1 MPRRYRWPVLVS
13 SRVGRQSAPETAS
26 PAAGRPLRMAAC
38 PPSSA
43 SSTCCRYLAAAL
55 QQGRVGGQ
63 GQRSAGA
70 AKRHVWLLGMPSYG
84 LPVRLRK
91 HISRAAT
98 HPPPMQPPSAPG
110 SRLGRIGSSGSGS
123 PTGGGHGGCTV
134 MPAGSWCAVLRA
146 LAGHASSL
154 PHRALSL
161 ERLLHHGQQGLQA
174 GAARVPP
181 LAPCAMPVLHA
192 AAVQRWR
199 CHPGAVIQGLG

>member
-1 MPRRYRWPVLVS
+1 M
-13 SRVGRQSAPETAS
+13 RQKL
-26 PAAGRPLRMAAC
+26 LR
-38 PPSSA
+38 
-43 SSTCCRYLAAAL
+43 L
-55 QQGRVGGQ
+55 QQGGRFAWLHAPPAAPRAPAVGTWQ
-63 GQRSAGA
+63 QRCSRGEWEARGSGRPGA